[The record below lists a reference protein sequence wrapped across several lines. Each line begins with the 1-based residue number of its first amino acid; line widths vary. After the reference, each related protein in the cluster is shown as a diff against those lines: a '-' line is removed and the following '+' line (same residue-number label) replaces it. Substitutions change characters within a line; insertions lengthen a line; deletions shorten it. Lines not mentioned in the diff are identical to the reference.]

1 MKIVKNSCN
10 FCQVNYVN
18 KNKTNS
24 KIIIKKVQFV
34 SLIFCKKKKKKSGL
48 QRSWRARQ
56 ATTKNEEEGGAL
68 LSIILY
74 LF

>member
-34 SLIFCKKKKKKSGL
+34 SLIFCKKKKKSGL
-48 QRSWRARQ
+48 QRSWRALQ

>member
-34 SLIFCKKKKKKSGL
+34 SLIFCKKKKKSGL

-68 LSIILY
+68 LSII
-74 LF
+74 